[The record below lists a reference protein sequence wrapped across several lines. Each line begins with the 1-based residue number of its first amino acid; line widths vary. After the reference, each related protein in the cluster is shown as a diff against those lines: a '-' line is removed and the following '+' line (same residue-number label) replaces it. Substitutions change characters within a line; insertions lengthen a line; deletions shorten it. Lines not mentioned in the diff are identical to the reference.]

1 MATEKRSIAVVWKNV
16 RKMRSRERQSEIMD
30 WIERSN
36 CDICAVNE
44 TGLTGE
50 EYMEVSDGYSWFA
63 ANREWTKGRSGGAG
77 FIIKKGI
84 RCEEIIDKMEDV
96 CLVKIGRS
104 DHKFE
109 WLVGSVYM
117 NCEGVRKEEN
127 ILKLEYIKAVVW
139 RALDDGLGIMIGG
152 DMNAHIWELDGCETE
167 NGRRMKENMNE
178 IGLQI
183 LNCVWDGLNE
193 ATWYTEEKKFT
204 LDYVCMDGRGLKKV
218 VGASILDLGEVIESD
233 HAAIRVEI
241 EWKGIMGQ
249 RKKKK
254 KAQKKRCLNKQK
266 WEVFGRRMNG
276 KEFENMSEMN
286 SMMAKEGCEMEK
298 EENWQEDRRWMTDDV
313 RASING
319 RK

>member
-1 MATEKRSIAVVWKNV
+1 
-16 RKMRSRERQSEIMD
+16 
-30 WIERSN
+30 
-36 CDICAVNE
+36 
-44 TGLTGE
+44 
-50 EYMEVSDGYSWFA
+50 
-63 ANREWTKGRSGGAG
+63 
-77 FIIKKGI
+77 
-84 RCEEIIDKMEDV
+84 
-96 CLVKIGRS
+96 
-104 DHKFE
+104 
-109 WLVGSVYM
+109 
-117 NCEGVRKEEN
+117 
-127 ILKLEYIKAVVW
+127 
-139 RALDDGLGIMIGG
+139 
-152 DMNAHIWELDGCETE
+152 
-167 NGRRMKENMNE
+167 MNE

-204 LDYVCMDGRGLKKV
+204 LDYVCMDV
-218 VGASILDLGEVIESD
+218 IASMLDLGEVIESD
-233 HAAIRVEI
+233 HAAITVEI

-319 RK
+319 RKEKNREYREYRKMIILYGVNDERTQMAKITYLHMKDYTQWLICRTLHEHNGMVMQTLKEDGSKKRMFNHIKRLMRKQEQKDTSIKTLNGSGITE

>member
-1 MATEKRSIAVVWKNV
+1 
-16 RKMRSRERQSEIMD
+16 
-30 WIERSN
+30 
-36 CDICAVNE
+36 
-44 TGLTGE
+44 
-50 EYMEVSDGYSWFA
+50 
-63 ANREWTKGRSGGAG
+63 
-77 FIIKKGI
+77 
-84 RCEEIIDKMEDV
+84 
-96 CLVKIGRS
+96 
-104 DHKFE
+104 
-109 WLVGSVYM
+109 
-117 NCEGVRKEEN
+117 
-127 ILKLEYIKAVVW
+127 
-139 RALDDGLGIMIGG
+139 
-152 DMNAHIWELDGCETE
+152 MNAHIWELDGCENE

-241 EWKGIMGQ
+241 EWKGVMGQ
-249 RKKKK
+249 QKKKK

-286 SMMAKEGCEMEK
+286 SMLAKEGCEMEK
-298 EENWQEDRRWMTDDV
+298 EENWLEDGCLMMLELALMEVENKKYTSIKILNGSGITVNYEQEVVKEVERLWSNLFCTNGKVTLGQKKMIGEGMTSEWQIFSQQEMSV
-313 RASING
+313 AI
-319 RK
+319 KKMK